1 MVSRVKR
8 SPHLRLVK
16 AEARFSAWSEGT
28 PSDAE
33 LDDRANAIACA
44 ITEELVTM
52 RATTMAAPAR
62 VDLSLHVGLV
72 AEGEHWVGFTE
83 SVGSRAIFV
92 ATYLTR
98 PIGSDVRV
106 LLELPNGFVVDAIAK
121 VAGVRGEVVSPV
133 TLPGMEL
140 RLVTMSDED
149 AARLADLVEVS
160 SPDFWRGFFRE
171 RVTA

>member
-1 MVSRVKR
+1 MASRVMR
-8 SPHLRLVK
+8 PAHLRLVK
-16 AEARFSAWSEGT
+16 AEARFSAWSERT

-33 LDDRANAIACA
+33 LDDRARAIALA
-44 ITEELVTM
+44 ITEELATM
-52 RATTMAAPAR
+52 RATAMAPPAR

-72 AEGEHWVGFTE
+72 ADGEHWVGFTE
-83 SVGSRAIFV
+83 SVGARAIFV

-98 PIGSDVRV
+98 PIGSDVQV

-121 VAGVRGEVVSPV
+121 VAGVRTEGDGPI

-149 AARLADLVEVS
+149 AARLTDLVEVS
-160 SPDFWRGFFRE
+160 SPDFWRGLFAE